1 MSPIIKDDC
10 KEVLIKCTY
19 IPKIN
24 SYIWSKE
31 STTFTKVFAITTTT
45 TD

>member
-19 IPKIN
+19 IVIYQKLTPIYGQRKAPH
-24 SYIWSKE
+24 SQK
-31 STTFTKVFAITTTT
+31 FLQ
-45 TD
+45 